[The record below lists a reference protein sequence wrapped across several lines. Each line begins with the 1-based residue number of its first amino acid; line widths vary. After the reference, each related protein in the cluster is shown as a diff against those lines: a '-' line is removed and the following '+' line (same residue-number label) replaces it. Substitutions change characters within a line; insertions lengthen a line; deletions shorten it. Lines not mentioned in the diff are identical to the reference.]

1 MPGAAKDNDG
11 VYSNNITFCIRDT
24 KLYVLS
30 SHSIKKKL
38 PKISKLL
45 RKKSRRSMYWNER
58 KRERGSTSNSTLKST
73 SDKKY
78 DLPKSII
85 SNYHHQWIKFPWPTH

>member
-1 MPGAAKDNDG
+1 
-11 VYSNNITFCIRDT
+11 
-24 KLYVLS
+24 
-30 SHSIKKKL
+30 
-38 PKISKLL
+38 
-45 RKKSRRSMYWNER
+45 MYWNER
-58 KRERGSTSNSTLKST
+58 KRERGSTSNGTLKST